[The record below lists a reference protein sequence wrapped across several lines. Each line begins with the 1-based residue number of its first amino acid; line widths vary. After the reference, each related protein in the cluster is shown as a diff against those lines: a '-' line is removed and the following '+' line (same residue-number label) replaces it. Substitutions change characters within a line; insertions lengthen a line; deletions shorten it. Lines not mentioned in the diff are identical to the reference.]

1 MLASRGT
8 LNPATAMRR
17 PSISQILAVV
27 AALALTVG
35 AVVLAARVEPTV
47 PARLTLGGHLLFVR
61 GRWEIGLAWL
71 LAVAFVL
78 LIAQVRRRPRLAVL
92 SLVPLLVLAGWL
104 AHPWL
109 LDRQPAVEAF
119 TAAGELPENHRRTLL
134 VGVDAMSWSRILP
147 LVAAGKMPN
156 VARLMDE
163 GSYGVLHSLRS
174 YRPSVKE
181 WGYWSPVV
189 WTSIATGTTEAKHG
203 IDDFSVRTPNG
214 PRMAKSWYRKEP
226 AFWNIFSAF
235 HRPVGVVGWW
245 ASWPAEKVDGVMVSS
260 SIGLRGHRGIRRIEL
275 DDESWL
281 LRRRQLTWPESYKQ
295 VVAHDVGLP
304 KGIGDWV
311 ETELYPF
318 REYPILDDER
328 LDTLLSVLWQDR
340 LYLDTALHLLR
351 TEDFSLYTTYFE
363 GVDVVSHNF
372 WQFIDFPEELR
383 QQARFPVPDGFDADR
398 HVVDRYY
405 EIVDGYLG
413 ELLAAAGDD
422 ATVMVVSDH
431 GFHSD
436 PDHARKANHSPYG
449 VILMKGPGI
458 RRGHDLN
465 LSLPGSLAELFGG
478 GTAGGDRVT
487 VLDVL
492 PTLLYLHGL
501 PISEQLDGRVL
512 SETLERSLAGRRP
525 ELTVPTY
532 GDFAA
537 TREID
542 VESADEDEYLQ
553 RMKALGYIR

>member
-1 MLASRGT
+1 M
-8 LNPATAMRR
+8 
-17 PSISQILAVV
+17 
-27 AALALTVG
+27 
-35 AVVLAARVEPTV
+35 
-47 PARLTLGGHLLFVR
+47 
-61 GRWEIGLAWL
+61 
-71 LAVAFVL
+71 
-78 LIAQVRRRPRLAVL
+78 
-92 SLVPLLVLAGWL
+92 
-104 AHPWL
+104 
-109 LDRQPAVEAF
+109 
-119 TAAGELPENHRRTLL
+119 
-134 VGVDAMSWSRILP
+134 
-147 LVAAGKMPN
+147 
-156 VARLMDE
+156 
-163 GSYGVLHSLRS
+163 
-174 YRPSVKE
+174 
-181 WGYWSPVV
+181 
-189 WTSIATGTTEAKHG
+189 
-203 IDDFSVRTPNG
+203 
-214 PRMAKSWYRKEP
+214 
-226 AFWNIFSAF
+226 
-235 HRPVGVVGWW
+235 
-245 ASWPAEKVDGVMVSS
+245 
-260 SIGLRGHRGIRRIEL
+260 
-275 DDESWL
+275 
-281 LRRRQLTWPESYKQ
+281 
-295 VVAHDVGLP
+295 VAHDVGLP
-304 KGIGDWV
+304 KGIGDLGWNA
-311 ETELYPF
+311 ELYPY

-340 LYLDTALHLLR
+340 LYLDTTLHLLR

-372 WQFIDFPEELR
+372 WQFIDSPEEFR
-383 QQARFPVPDGFDADR
+383 QQARFPVPEDFDADR

-431 GFHSD
+431 GFRSD

-458 RRGHDLN
+458 RQGHDLN
-465 LSLPGSLAELFGG
+465 LSLPGSLAELFGDGDTAGG

-512 SETLERSLAGRRP
+512 SETLERSLAGRQP

-532 GDFAA
+532 GDFAS